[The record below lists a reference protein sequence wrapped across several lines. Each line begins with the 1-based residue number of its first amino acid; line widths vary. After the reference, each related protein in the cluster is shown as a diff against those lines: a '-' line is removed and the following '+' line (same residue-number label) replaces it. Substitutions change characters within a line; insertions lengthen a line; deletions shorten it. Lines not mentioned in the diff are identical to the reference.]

1 MEGAIMQ
8 SIRTLATAFVLASS
22 VAVAAG
28 AFAQMPMKD
37 GKMGDMKMK
46 SDSPPMAD
54 GEVRRVDKDAGK
66 ITLRHGPIKMENV
79 DMEPMTMVFQVKD
92 KAMLDTV
99 KTGDKVKF
107 RVVDDKGRMTVTEIR
122 PAQ

>member
-1 MEGAIMQ
+1 MQ
-8 SIRTLATAFVLASS
+8 SIRILATAFVLASS
-22 VAVAAG
+22 VAGAAG
-28 AFAQMPMKD
+28 AFAQL
-37 GKMGDMKMK
+37 
-46 SDSPPMAD
+46 SPMAD
-54 GEVRRVDKDAGK
+54 GEVRRVDREAGK
-66 ITLRHGPIKMENV
+66 ITLKHGPIKSENV

-107 RVVDDKGRMTVTEIR
+107 RVVDDRGRMTVTEIR